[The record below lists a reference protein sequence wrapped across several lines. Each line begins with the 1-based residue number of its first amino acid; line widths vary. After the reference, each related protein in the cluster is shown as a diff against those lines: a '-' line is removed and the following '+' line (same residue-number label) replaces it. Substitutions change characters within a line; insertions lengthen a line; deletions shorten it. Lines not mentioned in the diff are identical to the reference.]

1 MPHKIIVAAIAFA
14 LFASSAFAQSGSI
27 VGTPTMLT
35 PNGNRPMTMSETSLI
50 YQAPPRQHTFQVD
63 DLITVRVRE
72 RTTYSN
78 TADNQRRRRI
88 ETETALTAW
97 SRFAGFFKLPIAAA
111 GALPEIGGSH
121 EHRSQN
127 RGRIN
132 REEIL
137 EFEIQCRVTD
147 VRPNGNLIIEGNR
160 SFGIGEE
167 GNVITL
173 TGIVSP
179 LSVGADR
186 RVDSHLVAELD
197 IREVPSGNVFD
208 TVRRPWGAQLIE
220 RFKPF

>member
-1 MPHKIIVAAIAFA
+1 MPHKIIAATIAFA
-14 LFASSAFAQSGSI
+14 LFASSAFAQSGA
-27 VGTPTMLT
+27 VTGTPATLT
-35 PNGNRPMTMSETSLI
+35 PEGRPLLMRETSTTF
-50 YQAPPRQHTFQVD
+50 APPPRQHTFQVD
-63 DLITVRVRE
+63 DLVTVRVWE

-97 SRFAGFFKLPIAAA
+97 SKFAGFFKLPVAAT
-111 GALPEIGGSH
+111 GSLPEIGASH

-173 TGIVSP
+173 TGIISP
-179 LSVGADR
+179 LSIGADR